1 MKREKVREKG
11 KGKQY
16 RGHVRERYPNSW
28 YVVLDVGSEVNP
40 ETGKRKRKQK
50 WVHAGP
56 TEGHAQD
63 KLIELLGDLK
73 KGNYVEPTKLTF
85 GEWLRKWFETAFQGK
100 ADRTRETYR
109 SVIDKHLIPELGAI
123 PLQKLTSVE
132 LEGYYRSKREKEK
145 PLSEATL
152 QLHHAIIHRAL
163 ASAERKRFVE
173 RNQARLVEGKPR
185 AKKGHDDVLEN
196 VWESDEAKKF
206 LEAARGSGT
215 QAAAFYTL
223 ALETGMRKAELCG
236 LKWQN
241 VDVEACTVRVVRQ
254 LARSGK
260 DPKFVPPKSKSG
272 TRSIDISPETA
283 QLLAVHK
290 RHQAEIKMANRT
302 VYRDHGLVFAKE
314 WADVTKYG
322 VVIGDPLQMNNLGQR
337 EFAKLI
343 EKAGVRP
350 IKFHGLRHT
359 SATLALKAD
368 VPVKVVAQRLG
379 HAKTDITL
387 DIYAHALPSM
397 QKEAAAKLS
406 SLLR

>member
-1 MKREKVREKG
+1 VKRE

-28 YVVLDVGSEVNP
+28 YVVLDVGSEVDP
-40 ETGKRKRKQK
+40 ETGKKKRKQK

-56 TEGHAQD
+56 TERDAQN
-63 KLIELLGDLK
+63 KLIELLGDLRR
-73 KGNYVEPTKLTF
+73 GNYVEPSKLTF
-85 GEWLRKWFETAFQGK
+85 GEWLKTWFETAFQGK
-100 ADRTRETYR
+100 ADRTRETYE
-109 SVIDKHLIPELGAI
+109 SVIDRHLISALGTI
-123 PLQKLTSVE
+123 PLQKLTSIE
-132 LEGYYRSKREKEK
+132 LESYYRSKREQDK
-145 PLSEATL
+145 PLAEATL

-163 ASAERKRFVE
+163 SSAEKKRFVE

-196 VWESDEAKKF
+196 VWESEEAKRF
-206 LEAARGSGT
+206 LEAARNAGP

-236 LKWQN
+236 LKWQD
-241 VDVEACTVRVVRQ
+241 VDFEAGTVRVVRQ
-254 LARSGK
+254 LARTGK
-260 DPKFVPPKSKSG
+260 APAFVAPKSKSG

-283 QLLAVHK
+283 QLLAEHK
-290 RHQAEIKMANRT
+290 RHQAEIKMANRM

-322 VVIGDPLQMNNLGQR
+322 VVVGDPLQMNNLGQR

-343 EKAGVRP
+343 EKSCVRA

-359 SATLALKAD
+359 SATLALKAG

-397 QKEAAAKLS
+397 QKDAAARLS